1 MYFFRKM
8 CKMIKRLNLFY
19 RLTISIII
27 FINICWGFSNIVL
40 AEEAIIP
47 HPLNPLTEQ
56 EINTAVTIVKEQKNL
71 SETAIFPIISLQ
83 EPDKKAVLN
92 FTPGKSF
99 LRQVFLQVY
108 EIELNKT
115 FTGTVNLNTKNLTSW
130 QEIPHGQPAILNP
143 DYAIANEVV
152 KSDLRWQIAM
162 QKRGIKDFKNVEI
175 SCWGAGILN
184 KAEAKSGNRICRAL
198 SYYQGKHWNF
208 YARPIEG
215 VLVTVNL
222 NKGEVDSFVDNGIV
236 PLSQENWDY
245 DVNASSQVI
254 APPKT
259 LNINQSEGT
268 SFQIKGNEITWQ
280 GWKFRYLMHPREGLV
295 LYLVKYND
303 GEKDRSILYRGSLSE
318 MAVPYG
324 HPQPNWSF
332 RNAFDVGEYN
342 LGLLANKL
350 ELGKEIPENGVLL
363 NTVFAN
369 PEGEPFTI
377 PALVGIYERDN
388 GILWKHFNY
397 RNQQKYISR
406 NRELVM
412 KMMATV
418 DNYDY
423 SINWIFRQDG
433 TLEVENELTGID
445 LVQGTASIK
454 QTENKSFGRL
464 LAKNIFG
471 VNHQHFFN
479 YRLDL
484 DIDGQANSVMEM
496 NVEALPMGDKNPL
509 GNAITVEDTPLK
521 TEKSAVRD
529 MDIQHS
535 REWMI
540 ASADKQN
547 NLGVSPAYM
556 LMPGGNTILYAVE
569 GANIRKKAGFA
580 THHFWVTKYKPN
592 EMYAGGDYPNQTQLG
607 EGLPKYI
614 GDNESVNNEDLVVW
628 YTMGITHIPRPEDWP
643 VMPTHRVGFKL
654 MPRGFFKR
662 NPAINLGE

>member
-1 MYFFRKM
+1 
-8 CKMIKRLNLFY
+8 MIKKLNLFY

-27 FINICWGFSNIVL
+27 FINICWGFPNIVL

-56 EINTAVTIVKEQKNL
+56 EINTAVTIVKEKKKL
-71 SETAIFPIISLQ
+71 SETAIFPIIALQ

-92 FTPGKSF
+92 FTSGKSF
-99 LRQVFLQVY
+99 IRQVFLQVY

-115 FTGTVNLNTKNLTSW
+115 FTGIVNLNTKNLTSW

-245 DVNASSQVI
+245 DVNAFSQVI
-254 APPKT
+254 APPKP
-259 LNINQSEGT
+259 LNINQPEGT

-363 NTVFAN
+363 NTVLAN
-369 PEGEPFTI
+369 SEGEPFNI
-377 PALVGIYERDN
+377 PGLIGIYERDN
-388 GILWKHFNY
+388 GILWKHFDY
-397 RNQQKYISR
+397 STQQKYIRR
-406 NRELVM
+406 NRELVI
-412 KMMATV
+412 KMMTTV

-540 ASADKQN
+540 ASANKQN

-580 THHFWVTKYKPN
+580 THHFWVTKYKPS

>member
-1 MYFFRKM
+1 
-8 CKMIKRLNLFY
+8 MIKRLNLFY
-19 RLTISIII
+19 QLTISIII
-27 FINICWGFSNIVL
+27 VINILLGNPNIVL
-40 AEEAIIP
+40 AQTAVTP
-47 HPLNPLTEQ
+47 HPLNPLTEE
-56 EINTAVTIVKEQKNL
+56 EISKAVTIVKDNKNL
-71 SETAIFPIISLQ
+71 SDSVIFPIITLQ
-83 EPDKKAVLN
+83 EPDKKEVLN
-92 FTPGKSF
+92 FTPGKLF
-99 LRQVFLQVY
+99 PRQVFLQVY
-108 EIELNKT
+108 ERELNKT
-115 FTGTVNLNTKNLTSW
+115 FVGTVNLNIENLTSW
-130 QEIPHGQPAILNP
+130 QEIPHAQPAISNT
-143 DYAIANEVV
+143 DYLIAREVV
-152 KSDLRWQIAM
+152 KSDVRWQKAM
-162 QKRGIKDFKNVEI
+162 EKRGIKDFNNVEI
-175 SCWGAGILN
+175 SGWGAGILN
-184 KAEAKSGNRICRAL
+184 NAEVKSGHRICRAL
-198 SYYQGKHWNF
+198 SYYQGKQWNF
-208 YARPIEG
+208 YGRPIEG

-222 NKGEVDSFVDNGIV
+222 NKGEVDSFIDNGIV
-236 PLSQENWDY
+236 PMSQENWDY
-245 DVNASSQVI
+245 DVNVFNHII
-254 APPKT
+254 APPKP
-259 LNINQSEGT
+259 LKINQPKGT
-268 SFQIKGNEITWQ
+268 SFKIQGNEITWQ

-303 GEKDRSILYRGSLSE
+303 GEQDRSILYRGSLSE

-324 HPQPNWSF
+324 SPQPNWSF

-342 LGLLANKL
+342 LGLLANQL
-350 ELGKEIPENGVLL
+350 ELGQEIPENGVLL

-369 PEGEPFTI
+369 PEGEAFTI
-377 PALVGIYERDN
+377 PGLIGIYERDN
-388 GILWKHFNY
+388 GILWKHFDYKRQKNY
-397 RNQQKYISR
+397 VRR

-412 KMMATV
+412 KMMTTV

-445 LVQGTASIK
+445 LVQATANTK

-484 DIDGQANSVMEM
+484 DIDGVANSVMEM
-496 NVEALPMGDKNPL
+496 NVEALPMGTKNPL
-509 GNAITVEDTPLK
+509 GNAITVEDTILK

-529 MDIQHS
+529 LDIKHS

-547 NLGVSPAYM
+547 NLGVPPAYM
-556 LMPGGNTILYAVE
+556 LTPGGNTILYAVA

-580 THHFWVTKYKPN
+580 THHFWVTKYKPS
-592 EMYAGGDYPNQTQLG
+592 EMYAGGDYPNQTKLG

-614 GDNESVNNEDLVVW
+614 ADNESVNGEDLVVW

-643 VMPTHRVGFKL
+643 VMPTHRVSFKL
-654 MPRGFFKR
+654 MPRGFFNR

>member
-1 MYFFRKM
+1 
-8 CKMIKRLNLFY
+8 MIKRLNLFY
-19 RLTISIII
+19 QLTISIII
-27 FINICWGFSNIVL
+27 FINICWGFPNIVL

-56 EINTAVTIVKEQKNL
+56 EINTAITIVKEEKKL
-71 SETAIFPIISLQ
+71 SETAIFPIIALQ

-108 EIELNKT
+108 EREINKT
-115 FTGTVNLNTKNLTSW
+115 FTAIVNLNTKNLTSW

-198 SYYQGKHWNF
+198 SYYQGKNWNF

-245 DVNASSQVI
+245 DVNAFSQVI
-254 APPKT
+254 APPKP
-259 LNINQSEGT
+259 LNINQPEGT
-268 SFQIKGNEITWQ
+268 SFKIQGNEITWQ
-280 GWKFRYLMHPREGLV
+280 GWKFRYLMNPREGLV

-363 NTVFAN
+363 NTVLAN
-369 PEGEPFTI
+369 SEGEPFNI
-377 PALVGIYERDN
+377 PGLIGIYERDN
-388 GILWKHFNY
+388 GILWKHFDYSTQKNY
-397 RNQQKYISR
+397 VRR
-406 NRELVM
+406 NRELVI
-412 KMMATV
+412 KMMTTV

-540 ASADKQN
+540 ASANKQN

-569 GANIRKKAGFA
+569 GAKIRKKAGFA
-580 THHFWVTKYKPN
+580 THHFWVTKYKPS

-662 NPAINLGE
+662 NPAINLGERNKNNM

>member
-1 MYFFRKM
+1 
-8 CKMIKRLNLFY
+8 MIKKLNLFY

-27 FINICWGFSNIVL
+27 FINICWGFPNIVL

-56 EINTAVTIVKEQKNL
+56 EINTAVTIVKEQKKL
-71 SETAIFPIISLQ
+71 SETAIFPIIALQ

-92 FTPGKSF
+92 FTSGKSF
-99 LRQVFLQVY
+99 IRQVFLQVY

-115 FTGTVNLNTKNLTSW
+115 FTGIVNLNTKNLTSW

-245 DVNASSQVI
+245 DVNAFSQVI
-254 APPKT
+254 APPKP
-259 LNINQSEGT
+259 LNINQPEGT

-303 GEKDRSILYRGSLSE
+303 REKDRSILYRGSLSE

-363 NTVFAN
+363 NTVLAN
-369 PEGEPFTI
+369 SEGEPFNI
-377 PALVGIYERDN
+377 PGLIGIYERDN
-388 GILWKHFNY
+388 GILWKHFDY
-397 RNQQKYISR
+397 STQQKYIRR
-406 NRELVM
+406 NRELVI
-412 KMMATV
+412 KMMTTV

-540 ASADKQN
+540 ASANKQN

-580 THHFWVTKYKPN
+580 THHFWVTKYKPS

>member
-8 CKMIKRLNLFY
+8 CKMIKKLNLFY

-27 FINICWGFSNIVL
+27 FINICWGFPNIVL

-56 EINTAVTIVKEQKNL
+56 EINTAVTIVKEKKKL
-71 SETAIFPIISLQ
+71 SETAIFPIIALQ

-92 FTPGKSF
+92 FTSGKSF
-99 LRQVFLQVY
+99 IRQVFLQVY
-108 EIELNKT
+108 EREINKT
-115 FTGTVNLNTKNLTSW
+115 FTAIVNLNTKNLTSW
-130 QEIPHGQPAILNP
+130 QEIPHRQPAILNP

-245 DVNASSQVI
+245 DVNAFSQVI
-254 APPKT
+254 APPKP
-259 LNINQSEGT
+259 LNINQPEGT
-268 SFQIKGNEITWQ
+268 SFQIKGNKITWQ

-363 NTVFAN
+363 NTVLAN
-369 PEGEPFTI
+369 SAGEPFNI
-377 PALVGIYERDN
+377 PGLIGIYERDN
-388 GILWKHFNY
+388 GILWKHFDYSTQKNY
-397 RNQQKYISR
+397 VRR
-406 NRELVM
+406 NRELVI
-412 KMMATV
+412 KMMTTV

-556 LMPGGNTILYAVE
+556 LMPGGSTILYAVE
-569 GANIRKKAGFA
+569 GAKIRKKAGFA

>member
-1 MYFFRKM
+1 
-8 CKMIKRLNLFY
+8 MIKRLNLFY

-47 HPLNPLTEQ
+47 HPLNALTEQ
-56 EINTAVTIVKEQKNL
+56 EINTAVTIVKEKKKL
-71 SETAIFPIISLQ
+71 SETAIFPIIALQ

-92 FTPGKSF
+92 FTSGKSF
-99 LRQVFLQVY
+99 IRQVFLQVY
-108 EIELNKT
+108 EREINKT
-115 FTGTVNLNTKNLTSW
+115 FTAIVNLNTKNLTSW

-152 KSDLRWQIAM
+152 KSDLRWQISM

-215 VLVTVNL
+215 VLVIVNL
-222 NKGEVDSFVDNGIV
+222 NKGEVDSFIDNGIV
-236 PLSQENWDY
+236 PLSPENWDY
-245 DVNASSQVI
+245 DVNAFSQVI
-254 APPKT
+254 APPKP
-259 LNINQSEGT
+259 LNINQPEGT

-280 GWKFRYLMHPREGLV
+280 GWKFRYSMHPREGLI

-377 PALVGIYERDN
+377 PGLIGIYERDN

-397 RNQQKYISR
+397 RNQQKYIRR

-496 NVEALPMGDKNPL
+496 NVEALAMGDKNPL
-509 GNAITVEDTPLK
+509 GNAITVED
-521 TEKSAVRD
+521 
-529 MDIQHS
+529 
-535 REWMI
+535 
-540 ASADKQN
+540 
-547 NLGVSPAYM
+547 
-556 LMPGGNTILYAVE
+556 
-569 GANIRKKAGFA
+569 
-580 THHFWVTKYKPN
+580 
-592 EMYAGGDYPNQTQLG
+592 
-607 EGLPKYI
+607 
-614 GDNESVNNEDLVVW
+614 
-628 YTMGITHIPRPEDWP
+628 
-643 VMPTHRVGFKL
+643 
-654 MPRGFFKR
+654 
-662 NPAINLGE
+662 

>member
-1 MYFFRKM
+1 MYFSEKM

-19 RLTISIII
+19 QLTITFII
-27 FINICWGFSNIVL
+27 FINIFLVFPNIVL
-40 AEEAIIP
+40 AQETVIS
-47 HPLNPLTEQ
+47 HPLNPLTET

-71 SETAIFPIISLQ
+71 SETAIFPIITLQ
-83 EPDKKAVLN
+83 EPDKKEVLN

-99 LRQVFLQVY
+99 LRQIFLQVY

-130 QEIPHGQPAILNP
+130 QEIHNVQPAISSP
-143 DYAIANEVV
+143 DYAIATEVV

-162 QKRGIKDFKNVEI
+162 QERGIKDFENVEVN
-175 SCWGAGILN
+175 CWGAGILTD
-184 KAEAKSGNRICRAL
+184 KETKSGNRICRAL

-222 NKGEVDSFVDNGIV
+222 NKSEVDTFVDNGIV
-236 PLSQENWDY
+236 PISQENWDY
-245 DVNASSQVI
+245 DINAFNRLI
-254 APPKT
+254 TPPKP
-259 LNINQSEGT
+259 LNINQPEGT
-268 SFQIKGNEITWQ
+268 SFKIQGNEINWQ

-295 LYLVKYND
+295 LYLVKYHD

-324 HPQPNWSF
+324 DPQPNWSF

-363 NTVFAN
+363 NTVLAN
-369 PEGEPFTI
+369 SEGEPFTI
-377 PALVGIYERDN
+377 PGLVGIYERDN
-388 GILWKHFNY
+388 GVLWKHFNY
-397 RNQQKYISR
+397 RTQKNYIRR

-412 KMMATV
+412 KMITTV

-445 LVQGTASIK
+445 LVQGTAKTK

-509 GNAITVEDTPLK
+509 GNAITVEDTLLK

-529 MDIQHS
+529 LDIKHS

-547 NLGVSPAYM
+547 NLGVPPGYM
-556 LMPGGNTILYAVE
+556 LMPAGNTILYAVE

-580 THHFWVTKYKPN
+580 THHFWVTKYKYG

-607 EGLPKYI
+607 AGLPKYI
-614 GDNESVNNEDLVVW
+614 ADNESLNSEDIVVW

-654 MPRGFFKR
+654 MPRGFFHR

>member
-1 MYFFRKM
+1 
-8 CKMIKRLNLFY
+8 MIKKLNLFY

-27 FINICWGFSNIVL
+27 FINICWGFPNIVL

-56 EINTAVTIVKEQKNL
+56 EINTAVTIVKEKKKL
-71 SETAIFPIISLQ
+71 SETAIFPIIALQ

-92 FTPGKSF
+92 FTSGKSF
-99 LRQVFLQVY
+99 IRQVFLQVY

-115 FTGTVNLNTKNLTSW
+115 FTGIVNLNTKNLTSW

-245 DVNASSQVI
+245 DVNAFSQVI
-254 APPKT
+254 APPKP
-259 LNINQSEGT
+259 LNINQPEGT

-303 GEKDRSILYRGSLSE
+303 REKDRSILYRGSLSE

-363 NTVFAN
+363 NTVLAN
-369 PEGEPFTI
+369 SEGEPFNI
-377 PALVGIYERDN
+377 PGLIGIYERDN
-388 GILWKHFNY
+388 GILWKHFDY
-397 RNQQKYISR
+397 STQQKYIRR
-406 NRELVM
+406 NRELVI
-412 KMMATV
+412 KMMTTV

-540 ASADKQN
+540 ASANKQN

-580 THHFWVTKYKPN
+580 THHFWVTKYKPS